1 MHTALYLIT
10 QLVKKDIETRY
21 KGSILG
27 LFWSFI
33 TPLLMLIIYTF
44 IFSEIFQAKWGILSN
59 NKFMFALTLYCGLNI
74 INTANDI
81 LSRSTTLI
89 ASHTNY
95 VKKIIFPLHILPF
108 VLTFSSLFNCIIG
121 YAILITANILL
132 RHTVSF
138 SIWLLPIMLIP
149 FVLLVLGL
157 SYILSAVSV
166 FIKDLTSLIGIILML
181 IMYTSPVFYPLEA
194 VPERFSFICKLN
206 PFTFI
211 IENIRS
217 VVLYNSWPSFKRF
230 CCSMVISV
238 VILVLGYTIFRRLK
252 EGFADVL

>member
-1 MHTALYLIT
+1 M
-10 QLVKKDIETRY
+10 RY
-21 KGSILG
+21 KGSLLG

-33 TPLLMLIIYTF
+33 TPLLMLVIYTF
-44 IFSEIFQAKWGILSN
+44 IFSEIFQAKWGPLSN

-74 INTANDI
+74 INTANEI

-89 ASHTNY
+89 TIHANY
-95 VKKIIFPLHILPF
+95 VKKIIFPLYILPL

-121 YAILITANILL
+121 YIILIVANIIL

-138 SIWLLPIMLIP
+138 SIWLLPLMLIP
-149 FVLLVLGL
+149 FVLLILGL

-194 VPERFSFICKLN
+194 VPARFSFICRLN

-211 IENIRS
+211 IENIRC
-217 VVLYNSWPSFKRF
+217 VILYNSWPNFKRF
-230 CCSMVISV
+230 CFSMIVAV
-238 VILVLGYTIFRRLK
+238 VVLAIGYSIFKRLK
-252 EGFADVL
+252 EGFADIL